1 MNEGEDSEKKFGS
14 ENQNISY
21 IKLSQVMTCFFL
33 ALLVITKLNF
43 TKNGWEM
50 DKMICQKISHSKK
63 LLRICQE
70 LGYMQYYW

>member
-43 TKNGWEM
+43 TKNGSEM

-63 LLRICQE
+63 L
-70 LGYMQYYW
+70 